1 MQGNMVLKDFNI
13 AEEVGGVN
21 NAVTK
26 SFTIVISSNTLEI
39 RLYWAGKETIGIP
52 FKSVYGH
59 LISAISVNSREL
71 YLSLT
76 TNGVFVS
83 WITFFVLEVLFLK
96 IKHENI
102 ILKYLI
108 KKYVWLIIKLVG
120 NILYIPRNN

>member
-1 MQGNMVLKDFNI
+1 M
-13 AEEVGGVN
+13 
-21 NAVTK
+21 
-26 SFTIVISSNTLEI
+26 ISSNTLEI

-52 FKSVYGH
+52 FKSVYGR
-59 LISAISVNSREL
+59 LIAAVSVNPCEL

-120 NILYIPRNN
+120 NIFYIPGNN